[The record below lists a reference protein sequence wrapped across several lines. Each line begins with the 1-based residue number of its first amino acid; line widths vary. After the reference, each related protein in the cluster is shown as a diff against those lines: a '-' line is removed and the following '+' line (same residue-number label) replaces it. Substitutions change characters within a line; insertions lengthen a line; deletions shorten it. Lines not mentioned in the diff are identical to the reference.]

1 MGPVLLAYVGVAL
14 MVGLSGIGSAFG
26 LTICGNAV
34 VGAMKKAPEKMGTYI
49 ALSALPSSQGLYG
62 FVAYMMVQKFLVAD
76 MPWVTAAGIFGA
88 GLIMGFAGFY
98 SSVRQAHRR
107 HRRRP
112 QRLCRHDGYGRIPR
126 ALRHPRPR
134 CVHPDIVHLP
144 RCGSLTALQKESSAP
159 SSPPK
164 SEGAFLCN
172 QRKK

>member
-1 MGPVLLAYVGVAL
+1 

-62 FVAYMMVQKFLVAD
+62 FVAYMMVQKCLVAD

-98 SSVRQAHRR
+98 SSVRQAHVCANGIAATGAG
-107 HRRRP
+107 HNVFAATMVMAVFP
-112 QRLCRHDGYGRIPR
+112 ELYAIL
-126 ALRHPRPR
+126 ALVVSILISFTFPA
-134 CVHPDIVHLP
+134 V
-144 RCGSLTALQKESSAP
+144 AA
-159 SSPPK
+159 
-164 SEGAFLCN
+164 
-172 QRKK
+172 